1 MVRESD
7 LLITFMDQKLVLTSE
22 KAIYWKNEDSLIV
35 TDLHLGKSGHFRKAG
50 IPVSSQVNNENLSR
64 LEFITSHFNP
74 ETIYFLGDL
83 FHSEMNIEW
92 KDFEIWRSKNSS
104 ISMKLVLGNHDF
116 YAVPEYEKFNLE
128 CFHQLEVYPFTFI
141 HDVSIKESYINELFI
156 GGHIHPSI
164 RFKGKG
170 RQSLKVPCFFFSKNK
185 ILLPAFGS
193 FTGTHNIKPTKRD
206 LVFPILDG
214 KVIDLN
220 DLI

>member
-1 MVRESD
+1 MVREND
-7 LLITFMDQKLVLTSE
+7 LHITFTHQELVLTPE
-22 KAIYWKNEDSLIV
+22 KAIYWKNEDALIL

-50 IPVSSQVNNENLSR
+50 IPVSSQVNDENLAR
-64 LEFITSHFNP
+64 LELITNHFNP
-74 ETIYFLGDL
+74 KVIYFLGDL

-92 KDFEIWRSKNSS
+92 EDFEIWRDKNSP

-128 CFHQLEVYPFTFI
+128 CFHKLAVSPFTFI
-141 HDVSIKESYINELFI
+141 HDVPIKESDTKEIFV

-170 RQSLKVPCFFFSKNK
+170 RQSLKTPCFYFSKNK

-193 FTGTHNIKPTKRD
+193 FTGTHNIKPTKKD

-214 KVIDLN
+214 NVIDLN